1 MNSPY
6 KGLNPYEE
14 RDKDNFFGR
23 TADIRIL
30 SDKIRAR
37 KLTFLFAAS
46 GVGKSSLLQA
56 GVMPELKNP
65 TRKHYKPLN
74 VIYYND

>member
-1 MNSPY
+1 MNNLFQQPY
-6 KGLNPYEE
+6 KGLTPYEE

-23 TADIRIL
+23 AEDIRIL
-30 SDKIRAR
+30 VDKIRAR

-56 GVMPELKNP
+56 GVIPELKQP
-65 TRKHYKPLN
+65 CLPMLF
-74 VIYYND
+74 ILS